1 MHTSLVWHRDA
12 ASYLDGYEGRSSYV
26 LICIFLFN
34 VGHDGDMLLPTYI
47 VAYGDMH
54 CDVAYVS
61 LIYNMCAFYI
71 YWLYSMGIWILVDT
85 IAMKVI

>member
-1 MHTSLVWHRDA
+1 MHFF
-12 ASYLDGYEGRSSYV
+12 G
-26 LICIFLFN
+26 FN

-47 VAYGDMH
+47 VAYGDTH
-54 CDVAYVS
+54 CDVAYES

-71 YWLYSMGIWILVDT
+71 YLLYSMGIWILVDT